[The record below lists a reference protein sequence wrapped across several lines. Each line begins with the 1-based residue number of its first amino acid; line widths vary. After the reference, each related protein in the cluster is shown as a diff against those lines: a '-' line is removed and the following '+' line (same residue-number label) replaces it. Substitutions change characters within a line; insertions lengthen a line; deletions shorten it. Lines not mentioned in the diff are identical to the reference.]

1 METFR
6 LAGDNNRLYFKNFDK
21 RPDDEEFAEVMKIL
35 KEEGAIISDKYI
47 APDCDWYQDCKIGE
61 ATFDILFT
69 IDGNGTFLYAEK
81 SETLETLERL
91 FEINHNKN
99 KTE

>member
-1 METFR
+1 
-6 LAGDNNRLYFKNFDK
+6 
-21 RPDDEEFAEVMKIL
+21 MKIL

-47 APDCDWYQDCKIGE
+47 VPDCDWYQDCKIGE

-91 FEINHNKN
+91 FEIYHNKN